1 MPGKKIEKSEKLA
14 NIFVMPDV
22 LEDVSTRGGC
32 ERDLFFRESQEL
44 EEKLLANSYDRK
56 FLASDLWTQER
67 SLKFVILGAP
77 SLGVDRNI
85 G

>member
-1 MPGKKIEKSEKLA
+1 
-14 NIFVMPDV
+14 MPDV

-56 FLASDLWTQER
+56 FLPSDLWTQER

>member
-1 MPGKKIEKSEKLA
+1 
-14 NIFVMPDV
+14 MPDV

-56 FLASDLWTQER
+56 FLASDLWTLDATR
-67 SLKFVILGAP
+67 KFVILGAP

-85 G
+85 C